1 MEKGDGVAAQGYT
14 VPQPYRLRSSFC
26 NRNDFEMKPV
36 SLVCDAL
43 LLKASRLSLIG
54 MKWVG
59 KKTKCSEFGAS
70 VDRIFAFSALT
81 FALWQPDVERML
93 WCDTSSLKPTGRPGG
108 SGHWRGECSKA
119 IESQSCKSSQD
130 VPADSKLSMEYGVFW
145 DSLLSSAS
153 LTRMQSWFGPT
164 MRQDAYKG
172 AQIHPQIQAQLHG
185 LRICS
190 SLTGENWRLFS
201 DVAEH
206 LVIFSFAA
214 ELKKF
219 LFANKQLTPLALPEI
234 CSIFYVPFLW
244 KLQQPF
250 D

>member
-1 MEKGDGVAAQGYT
+1 MEKGDGAAAQGYT

-43 LLKASRLSLIG
+43 LLKASRLSLMFTLQLGI
-54 MKWVG
+54 
-59 KKTKCSEFGAS
+59 TLATSA
-70 VDRIFAFSALT
+70 AFLG
-81 FALWQPDVERML
+81 DVERML